1 MVFLQK
7 GSRRQ
12 SRSRNFFFN
21 FYIVSVFA
29 DFVKIC
35 DEMGYFKFGVDRG

>member
-7 GSRRQ
+7 APAVRAGAKIS
-12 SRSRNFFFN
+12 FN